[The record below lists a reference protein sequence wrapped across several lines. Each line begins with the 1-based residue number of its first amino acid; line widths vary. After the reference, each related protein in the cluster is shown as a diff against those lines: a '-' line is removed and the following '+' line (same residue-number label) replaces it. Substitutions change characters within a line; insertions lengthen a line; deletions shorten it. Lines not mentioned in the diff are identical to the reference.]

1 MPKRRETPKGCETKM
16 SGKSVAAS
24 SPDLAGELIG
34 QSVPRVE
41 DARLLRGQARFI
53 DDIVLHDML
62 HAVFAR
68 SRSAHARITRLDTA
82 AAKAVPGVHAVLV
95 YADLRPLLTCER
107 IPLAL
112 AAAAVKFDAEPICLV
127 RDEATY
133 VGEPVALVVA
143 DSRRIAEDA
152 AALIEIDYDELPVV
166 TDPHDGLQPGAP
178 RARLDCPDN
187 LTAEH
192 VVKYGDVERVFAA
205 ATHRFSERFR
215 MEKGGGFSIEPRGV
229 IARYDAAED
238 LLTVWDGTQ
247 TPHRAKTVM
256 VQTFGLAEHQLR
268 VIAPDVGGGFGPKA
282 VFHPEEIAIP
292 AAARLL
298 RRPVKWFEDRLE
310 SFTATVQERR
320 QIWDVEVAFDADGKL
335 GGIRGRIYHDHGA
348 NVPYGVALPYN
359 GITNMIGPY
368 VLPALHLTASLCLTN
383 MVPVAPTR
391 GAGRPQGTFV
401 MERVLDRIA
410 KTLNLSRDEVR
421 RRNLI
426 APEKMPY
433 ATPIKQRDG
442 SVMTYDSGD
451 YPQCQRRALAAAD
464 WDGFA
469 ARRAAALREGR
480 LLGIGLANYVEG
492 TGRGPFESTALR
504 IGASGQI
511 IVSTGA
517 TAQGQ
522 GTKTMLAQLAGSVF
536 GVSPDRVHVVDG
548 DTAATPLGLGAFASR
563 QAVTAGNAAFLA
575 AQSVADKA
583 KAVAAVMLEVAPE
596 DLELKDG
603 DVRVAGVPELKKS
616 LAEIARALGGLPGFA
631 LPGNMNPGLAAA
643 VDYQPLG
650 MTYTNGTH
658 IAEAEVNP
666 ISGAVKILRYTV
678 VHDCGR
684 MINPMMVEG
693 QVRGGVVHGIGMT
706 LFELMRFDESGQPLT
721 GTLADY
727 LLPTADVVPRID
739 IHHMESPTPLN
750 PLGVKGAAESG
761 TIGAPSV
768 IVSAI
773 EDALRPLDIRI
784 TELPILPSRLRALIR
799 AAQKSAQRA

>member
-1 MPKRRETPKGCETKM
+1 M
-16 SGKSVAAS
+16 SSELLG
-24 SPDLAGELIG
+24 DLIG
-34 QSVPRVE
+34 RSVPRVE
-41 DARLLRGQARFI
+41 DARLLRGQARYI
-53 DDIVLHDML
+53 DDIVLPDML

-68 SRSAHARITRLDTA
+68 SRSAHARIKIVNTA
-82 AAKAVPGVHAVLV
+82 AAKALPGVHAVLL
-95 YADLRPLLTCER
+95 YADLRPLLTCGR

-112 AAAAVKFDAEPICLV
+112 AAAAVKFDAEPSCLV
-127 RDEATY
+127 DNEACY
-133 VGEPVALVVA
+133 VGEPIALVVA
-143 DSRRIAEDA
+143 DDRRTAEDA
-152 AALIEIDYDELPVV
+152 AALIEVDYDELPVV
-166 TDPHDGLQPGAP
+166 TDPYEGLQPGAP

-192 VVKYGDVERVFAA
+192 NVRYGEVERGFATA
-205 ATHRFSERFR
+205 AHCFSERFR
-215 MEKGGGFSIEPRGV
+215 MDKGGGFSIEPRGV
-229 IARYDAAED
+229 IARYDANED

-256 VQTFGLAEHQLR
+256 AQTLGLLEHQVR
-268 VIAPDVGGGFGPKA
+268 VVAPDVGGGFGPKA

-292 AAARLL
+292 AAALLL
-298 RRPVKWFEDRLE
+298 RRPIKWIEDRLE

-320 QIWDVEVAFDADGKL
+320 QIWDVEAAFDAEGKL

-368 VLPALHLTASLCLTN
+368 VLPALHLVALLCLTN

-401 MERVLDRIA
+401 MERILDRIA
-410 KTLNLSRDEVR
+410 KTLDLTRDEVR

-426 APEKMPY
+426 PPEKMPY
-433 ATPIKQRDG
+433 ATPTKQRDG

-451 YPQCQRRALAAAD
+451 YPECQRRALKAAH
-464 WDGFA
+464 WDTFET
-469 ARRAAALREGR
+469 RRAAAACEGR

-492 TGRGPFESTALR
+492 TGRGPFESGAIR

-511 IVSTGA
+511 VVSTGA

-522 GTKTMLAQLAGSVF
+522 GTKTMLAQLAASVF
-536 GVSPDRVHVVDG
+536 GVAADRVHVVDG
-548 DTAATPLGLGAFASR
+548 DTAATSLGLGAFASR
-563 QAVTAGNAAFLA
+563 QAVTAGNAVYLA
-575 AQSVADKA
+575 AQNVADKA
-583 KAVAAVMLEVAPE
+583 KAAASLMLEAAPE

-603 DVRVAGVPELKKS
+603 EVRVAGVPKLKKS

-643 VDYQPLG
+643 VDYQPAG

-693 QVRGGVVHGIGMT
+693 QVCGGVVHGIGAT
-706 LFELMRFDESGQPLT
+706 LFELMRFDETGQPLT

-727 LLPTADVVPRID
+727 LLPTADVVPRIG
-739 IHHMESPTPLN
+739 IHHMESPSPLN

-773 EDALRPLDIRI
+773 EDALRPLDLRI
-784 TELPILPSRLRALIR
+784 AELPILPARLRALIR
-799 AAQKSAQRA
+799 EAQRREAQQAAQRA